1 MKMKK
6 DFLLLSDYT
15 KEEIISLLALAA
27 ELKEKKRRGEPH
39 NLLQGKTLAMIFE
52 KASTRTRVS
61 FEVGIYDLGGAALFL
76 TNNDLQIGRGEA
88 IEDTARVLSR
98 YVDGIMIRTFEQEKV
113 EALAKW
119 STIPVINGLTDFAH
133 PCQVMADLLTIQER
147 KGGLEGKTLCFIG
160 DGNNVANSLI
170 AGGIK
175 TGMKVRIACPAG
187 YQPDADLM
195 AWAAETG
202 DFVCS
207 PDIMAMATG
216 ADVLY
221 TDVWASMGQEDEAAA
236 RAKDFA
242 GYQINQAVVDAAA
255 PGAIVMH
262 DLPAKK
268 GEEITEDV
276 FEANAD
282 TIFDQAENRLHAQ
295 KAIMVHLMRS

>member
-6 DFLLLSDYT
+6 DFLLLSNYS
-15 KEEIISLLALAA
+15 KEEILSLLALAA
-27 ELKEKKRRGEPH
+27 ELKEKKRCGEPH

-52 KASTRTRVS
+52 KSSTRTRVS
-61 FEVGIYDLGGAALFL
+61 FEVGIYDLGGTALVL
-76 TNNDLQIGRGEA
+76 DSNDMQMGRGES

-98 YVDGIMIRTFEQEKV
+98 YVDGIMARVHKQKTV
-113 EALAKW
+113 DDLASW
-119 STIPVINGLTDFAH
+119 SSIPVINGLSDFAH
-133 PCQVMADLLTIQER
+133 PCQVLADLLTIQEH

-175 TGMKVRIACPAG
+175 TGMKVRIACPAN
-187 YQPDADLM
+187 YKPDAELM
-195 AWAAETG
+195 AWAAENG
-202 DFVCS
+202 DFACS
-207 PDIMAMATG
+207 PDIMAMAAG

-221 TDVWASMGQEDEAAA
+221 TDVWASMGQEDEAAT
-236 RAKDFA
+236 RALAFA

-255 PGAIVMH
+255 PDAIVMH
-262 DLPAKK
+262 DLPAHK
-268 GEEITEDV
+268 GEEITFDV

-295 KAIMVHLMRS
+295 KAIMVHLMRD